1 MKKNNVYQRTIK
13 SYENTKKMKIGIENA
28 LILDSVDLTHFY
40 KKREKEGDY
49 GGKKIIEEFDKME
62 FCDYICSLPKEQLK
76 TIFANIKLEIDKVKE
91 IFS

>member
-1 MKKNNVYQRTIK
+1 
-13 SYENTKKMKIGIENA
+13 MKIGIENA
-28 LILDSVDLTHFY
+28 LILDSVDVTHFY

-49 GGKKIIEEFDKME
+49 GERKIIEEFDKME

-76 TIFANIKLEIDKVKE
+76 TIFANIKLEIDKIKE